1 MLFIDN
7 NDSVFCI
14 AQICRQYTRGKK
26 SLFMVARL
34 RGHELSAVKHPP
46 VPHRKVPFW
55 NDAVNRMPIWDDAV
69 YRMLHKASLERCGIK
84 NAHLET
90 MWYTEH
96 PLGTMRY
103 A

>member
-26 SLFMVARL
+26 PLFKVARL
-34 RGHELSAVKHPP
+34 RGDELSAAKHPP

-55 NDAVNRMPIWDDAV
+55 NDAVNRLPIWDDAVNRMPIWDDAVNRMPIWDDAV
-69 YRMLHKASLERCGIK
+69 YRLPI
-84 NAHLET
+84 
-90 MWYTEH
+90 
-96 PLGTMRY
+96 
-103 A
+103 